1 LLDDGHA
8 FAKLTTKADR
18 KVSTGEDMM
27 RLVVSMTLA
36 ACAVALVSTATQAQ
50 TPTPAPAPAAA
61 APAPPS
67 AGGTPEAVPFDIP
80 YGQSIGLERAK
91 EVMAAAEAEA
101 KKRNWKMNI
110 AVVDTNG
117 ELVQFERMEGAQ
129 IGSGSISIGKART
142 AARFRRESRAFY
154 NAFETGHG
162 YVATLDPTLVASP
175 GGFPLVE
182 GGKLIGAVGCSGG
195 TGDQDAAVC
204 KMGAEVVK

>member
-1 LLDDGHA
+1 MRPISIT
-8 FAKLTTKADR
+8 LT
-18 KVSTGEDMM
+18 
-27 RLVVSMTLA
+27 
-36 ACAVALVSTATQAQ
+36 ACVVALMSSQALAQ
-50 TPTPAPAPAAA
+50 SQAPVAAA
-61 APAPPS
+61 APAQRS
-67 AGGTPEAVPFDIP
+67 AGGTPEIMPFDIP

-91 EVMAAAEAEA
+91 QVMAAAEAEA
-101 KKRNWKMNI
+101 RKRNWKMNV

-129 IGSGSISIGKART
+129 IASGTISIGKART
-142 AARFRRESRAFY
+142 AARFRRETRVFY

-162 YVATLDPTLVASP
+162 YVNTLDPTLIASP

-204 KMGAEVVK
+204 KAGAEIVK